1 MRCWV
6 GQKSQDGGKAVQ
18 LLLDVL
24 RQLLILL
31 VPADGETVV
40 YLVQQ
45 TSEIIELITR
55 SLHTWLSCHPET
67 CR

>member
-6 GQKSQDGGKAVQ
+6 GQKSQDGGEAVQ

-24 RQLLILL
+24 RQLLVLL
-31 VPADGETVV
+31 VPANGETVV

-45 TSEIIELITR
+45 TSEITDQINR
-55 SLHTWLSCHPET
+55 SLHTWLSCHLET